1 MTIRI
6 TIYFQEQMENQPY
19 GELSA
24 KSVDSIPL
32 LFGPGVV
39 LKFGARHWRI
49 SNAIIIFPLA
59 FKYAQNI
66 VKQEPV
72 FLHNNNK
79 QYKPKVF
86 GFHQSLLFCIFS

>member
-1 MTIRI
+1 MVNDILIICDNNDTMTIRI
-6 TIYFQEQMENQPY
+6 TIYFQEQMENQPD
-19 GELSA
+19 GGLSA
-24 KSVDSIPL
+24 KSVDGIPL

-72 FLHNNNK
+72 CF
-79 QYKPKVF
+79 VT
-86 GFHQSLLFCIFS
+86 